1 MLKGSKTMDQSNER
15 LTSLMSSSSRARREN
30 IIKRKRGEA
39 GFLDVLQKSY
49 GQQITVEEVFG
60 EKSFLFS

>member
-1 MLKGSKTMDQSNER
+1 MDQSNER

-39 GFLDVLQKSY
+39 GFLDVLKKSY